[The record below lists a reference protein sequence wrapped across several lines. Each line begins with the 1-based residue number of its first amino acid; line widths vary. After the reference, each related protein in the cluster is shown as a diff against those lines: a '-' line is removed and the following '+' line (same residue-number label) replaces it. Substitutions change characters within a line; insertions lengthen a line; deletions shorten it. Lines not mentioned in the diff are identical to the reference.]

1 MPKGDNKTVINFTT
15 ELKQFADSNKGDL
28 ERSFHVALTYLA
40 HYKDEFIAKYGQEC
54 YDAHV
59 KRYGIPAIELRNNS
73 VQRKKESL
81 ALKRRELELR
91 EKELELKTK
100 FLNAET
106 QIMNDKHK
114 PIEEKEKNE
123 KEREKVEQEK
133 QIGYHKK
140 KIQEYEQVIK
150 DGFPSPHGYFYQSK
164 EQVEQLIREEQEKIQ
179 ALEPHPQEPQTTT
192 TSIGR

>member
-40 HYKDEFIAKYGQEC
+40 HYKEEFIAKYGQEC

-59 KRYGIPAIELRNNS
+59 KRYSIPAIELRNNS

-106 QIMNDKHK
+106 QVMSDRHEQNSH
-114 PIEEKEKNE
+114 EKEHRNRKIIARLENE
-123 KEREKVEQEK
+123 
-133 QIGYHKK
+133 
-140 KIQEYEQVIK
+140 
-150 DGFPSPHGYFYQSK
+150 
-164 EQVEQLIREEQEKIQ
+164 LIPINGSLKSAEEALLLHPDNKGH
-179 ALEPHPQEPQTTT
+179 LEPRIAQFKEKKAELEAQ
-192 TSIGR
+192 IAQLR